1 MRRNQ
6 ISVVLLALCA
16 IPAMAR
22 TQQET
27 VRNFD
32 RTVPLGAGQRLQ
44 IESKF
49 GEIKVH
55 GAAQKDMVIHATIR
69 AAAASQ
75 SEAQSLAE
83 GIKID
88 VQQSASG
95 VSIRTIYP
103 ERERSWFGSHD
114 LSYSVNYDIT
124 LPESAPLEVRNEF
137 GEVTLSHCK
146 GGSRVVNGHGALH
159 LLDGAGTHNL
169 QDAFGAV
176 EVSGNHGDV
185 TINNGN
191 GAVTVSDV
199 SGSVDVKNRFG
210 KVTARN
216 TGRGVTIVNNNGAVT
231 VDTAASANVT
241 NSFGEVGV
249 HAVHGDV
256 NVQNGNGAITATN
269 AGGAAWLKTSFG
281 SIAATDVGKTLN
293 ATDTNGSIRAA
304 RVGGQL
310 TAKTSF
316 GPIDL
321 SQANGGIDVM
331 GQNGAVKAVDVKGS
345 AHVVTSFGGITMEGV
360 TGSVEATNAN
370 GSITVNSAARGGC
383 QPIVL
388 RSSFGPIKLGLPDG
402 VNYDVTA
409 TTTFGSINLEFP
421 VTTSGTISHDAIHGR
436 IGNGGCE
443 LRITDSNGR
452 IDILKRH

>member
-310 TAKTSF
+310 TAKASF
-316 GPIDL
+316 GSIDL
-321 SQANGGIDVM
+321 SQVNGGIDVM

-388 RSSFGPIKLGLPDG
+388 RSSFGPIKLRLPDG

-409 TTTFGSINLEFP
+409 TTTFGSINLDFP
-421 VTTSGTISHDAIHGR
+421 VTTSGAISHDALHGR

>member
-16 IPAMAR
+16 IPAVAR

-55 GAAQKDMVIHATIR
+55 GAAQKDVVIHATIR
-69 AAAASQ
+69 AAAGSQ

-103 ERERSWFGSHD
+103 ERERSWFGSHN

-137 GEVTLSHCK
+137 GEVTLSGCK

-159 LLDGAGTHNL
+159 LRDGAGTHNL
-169 QDAFGAV
+169 EDAFGAV
-176 EVSGNHGDV
+176 EVSGNNGDV
-185 TINNGN
+185 TVNNGN

-199 SGSVDVKNRFG
+199 TGSVDVKGRFG
-210 KVTARN
+210 KVTVRN
-216 TGRGVTIVNNNGAVT
+216 TGRGVTVVNNNGAVT
-231 VDTAASANVT
+231 VDIAGSANVT

-249 HAVHGDV
+249 HAVRDDV
-256 NVQNGNGAITATN
+256 TVRNANGAIMATK
-269 AGGAAWLKTSFG
+269 AGGAAWLKTTFG
-281 SIAATDVGKTLN
+281 SITATDVGKTLN
-293 ATDTNGSIRAA
+293 ATSANGSIRATK
-304 RVGGQL
+304 VGGQL
-310 TAKTSF
+310 TAKGSF
-316 GPIDL
+316 GVIDL
-321 SQANGGIDVM
+321 SQVTGGIDVTN
-331 GQNGAVKAVDVKGS
+331 QNGAVKAVDVKGS
-345 AHVVTSFGGITMEGV
+345 ARVVTSFGGITMEDV
-360 TGSVEATNAN
+360 AGSVEATNTN
-370 GSITVNSAARGGC
+370 GSITVTSAARSGC

-388 RSSFGPIKLGLPDG
+388 KSSFGPIKLWLPDA

-409 TTTFGSINLEFP
+409 TTSFGMINLDFP
-421 VTTSGTISHDAIHGR
+421 VTTSGAISQDALHGR

-443 LRITDSNGR
+443 LRITDTNGR